1 MGYAD
6 RYIWV
11 ARRRKGFRIT
21 LFPSISPLWYHFQ
34 QFEYVMAPCIFRKD
48 GDRTIVEGQEMR
60 VRLELFEICVKHSV
74 KYTIQ
79 EIGYECM
86 ESKKSE

>member
-1 MGYAD
+1 
-6 RYIWV
+6 
-11 ARRRKGFRIT
+11 
-21 LFPSISPLWYHFQ
+21 
-34 QFEYVMAPCIFRKD
+34 MAPCIFRKD